1 MCVPQYKG
9 TQKYD
14 ALLLPYLRE
23 LTQSQ
28 LDRGLITYA

>member
-1 MCVPQYKG
+1 MQYKG
-9 TQKYD
+9 TQKFD